1 MPEKV
6 REEVVQSGSGLCYIK
21 PWIYCADAT
30 ANVIWRW
37 HETLTGK
44 KYKTLTARVASAA
57 SMSTQGNLD
66 KSHEADINA
75 NPRLMRPHVFAGRYK
90 K

>member
-1 MPEKV
+1 MVPDKV
-6 REEVVQSGSGLCYIK
+6 REEVVQSGSGLTYIK

-44 KYKTLTARVASAA
+44 KYKTLTARVAS
-57 SMSTQGNLD
+57 ST
-66 KSHEADINA
+66 KSTTS
-75 NPRLMRPHVFAGRYK
+75 G
-90 K
+90 